1 MSQHKTLI
9 DLHKDIEQLIHMH
22 VEPSSDGT
30 RQILHCQFLLPLLE
44 EGKQFAEHPTHLSYH
59 SATEG
64 RRHLE
69 ALPLVHPGAEPV
81 PEEEASEVASELEP
95 EQPSQESGT
104 DKKKGG
110 KK

>member
-1 MSQHKTLI
+1 MPQHKSLI
-9 DLHKDIEQLIHMH
+9 DLHKDIEQLVHMH
-22 VEPSSDGT
+22 VEPSSDDT
-30 RQILHCQFLLPLLE
+30 RQILHCQFLLPILE
-44 EGKQFAEHPTHLSYH
+44 EGQQFAEHPTHLSFH

-64 RRHLE
+64 RRYLE

-81 PEEEASEVASELEP
+81 PEEDAVAPES
-95 EQPSQESGT
+95 EQPSQGQESGT